1 MWFKNLKAYFITDT
15 LQWDQQQVNDQ
26 LADNSF
32 RPCGNLDLATMGW
45 VPPIQGQESMLHS
58 ANGCFWIT
66 LKKQERI
73 LPGAVVNAEL
83 AEKVAKIEQETGS
96 PVNKK
101 AQQDLKQEVINQL
114 LPKAFTR
121 DAITSAVICPQHNL
135 VLVDAGSDGK
145 AEAILAM
152 LRKAIGSLPV
162 VPIARHSMDA
172 HLTLWVKDSAPET
185 FEILQEAEFKSEDE
199 DGAIVRCKNQ
209 DLSEDEVLH
218 HIDAG
223 KRVTKL
229 GVSWNESVT
238 MVMESDLTLKRIKFT
253 DLIKEQNDDI
263 PKDQQNARLDADF
276 ALMSGE
282 LLKLADALVGAFDL
296 ERP

>member
-1 MWFKNLKAYFITDT
+1 MWFKNLKAYFITSPLSWEPET
-15 LQWDQQQVNDQ
+15 IDQQ
-26 LADNSF
+26 LAEHAF
-32 RPCGNLDLATMGW
+32 RPCGQLDLATMGW
-45 VPPIQGQESMLHS
+45 VSPIKGAKTLVHG
-58 ANGCFWIT
+58 ANGCYWIT
-66 LKKQERI
+66 LKKQERL
-73 LPGAVVNAEL
+73 LPAAVVNAEL
-83 AEKVAKIEQETGS
+83 ADKVAKIEAETGS

-121 DAITSAVICPQHNL
+121 DAITQAIVCPQQNL
-135 VLVDAGSDGK
+135 VFVDAGSDGK

-162 VPIARHSMDA
+162 VPFARHSMDA
-172 HLTLWVKDSAPET
+172 HLTLWLKDKAPEA
-185 FEILQEAEFKSEDE
+185 FEILQEAELKSEDE
-199 DGAIVRCKNQ
+199 DGAVVRCKNQ

-229 GVSWNESVT
+229 GVCWNEAVT
-238 MVMESDLTLKRIKFT
+238 MVIESDLTLKRIKFT
-253 DLIKEQNDDI
+253 DLIKEQNEDI
-263 PKDQQNARLDADF
+263 PKDQQDARLDADF

-282 LLKLADALVGAFDL
+282 LLKLSDALVNAFDL
-296 ERP
+296 EPA